1 MTMAQRAR
9 EGQLPRPAAT
19 GTHRPD
25 GQRRRSSPR
34 VTVGALLGFLAG
46 CAAPVA
52 GLWPPAPGAP
62 AQTIIVSVDSWH
74 AMIAFPLAGE
84 EGGAG
89 TAPGPR
95 FEEWGYAERG
105 WYLEGRQGLGGVLRV
120 VFRSSPGVVEVA
132 LSDRLWAERT
142 PDPPADTFSFSLSEA
157 GSHRLREHLRR
168 TIVPG
173 APVVAVGASR
183 FHAARDDYSL
193 FHTCH
198 QYAAEALRAAGLPLS
213 PALAISLSAFA
224 AQLRRAEGM
233 AAAPARPHPGRL

>member
-1 MTMAQRAR
+1 M
-9 EGQLPRPAAT
+9 
-19 GTHRPD
+19 
-25 GQRRRSSPR
+25 
-34 VTVGALLGFLAG
+34 LLGLLAG

-62 AQTIIVSVDSWH
+62 RQTIVVSVDSWH
-74 AMIAFPLAGE
+74 AMIAFPLTGE
-84 EGGAG
+84 GSAAA

-105 WYLEGRQGLGGVLRV
+105 WYLEGRQGLEGVLRV

-142 PDPPADTFSFSLSEA
+142 PDPPAATFTFSLGEIGA
-157 GSHRLREHLRR
+157 RRLREHLRG
-168 TIVPG
+168 TIASGP
-173 APVVAVGASR
+173 PVVVRGPSR
-183 FHAARDDYSL
+183 FYAARDDYSL

-213 PALAISLSAFA
+213 PGLAFSRSAFA

-233 AAAPARPHPGRL
+233 GRRSAAVSLRP